1 MKFRPTRMVSIK
13 ALAMVSAMAVMATA
27 LPASAQEAT
36 SVEPRL
42 RKLETEMRA
51 VQRQVFPGGSDR
63 FFEPEIK
70 GPAQSGTT
78 TGTTGNTA
86 VADLLVR
93 VDALEGQMASLT
105 AQIEENRFR
114 LTKLEQQLAG
124 MTAAPAPTVE
134 ATPPTAAT
142 PVIVAPKPVA
152 PKPATPAPKPVPVAT
167 APTPS
172 AERVA
177 AVKAV
182 EKPATSDAGEDD
194 YLYGYRLWEAK
205 FYPEAQQQLKL
216 TIERHPR
223 HARISYARNLLGRAY
238 LDDGKPGAAAQEFYA
253 NYTQLPRGDRA
264 PDSLYYLG
272 VSMTRRKETDKACAA
287 FAELAEAYPDVATG
301 RLSTQ
306 MARGKADA
314 KCP

>member
-1 MKFRPTRMVSIK
+1 MTFHPTRTVRVK
-13 ALAMVSAMAVMATA
+13 ALALFSAMAVMATA
-27 LPASAQEAT
+27 LPAAAQDAST
-36 SVEPRL
+36 VEPRL

-70 GPAQSGTT
+70 APAQTGTT
-78 TGTTGNTA
+78 PGTTGNTA

-114 LTKLEQQLAG
+114 LTKLEQQLAS
-124 MTAAPAPTVE
+124 MAAAPAPAPVID
-134 ATPPTAAT
+134 AAPPAAAT
-142 PVIVAPKPVA
+142 PVVAA
-152 PKPATPAPKPVPVAT
+152 PKPATPTPKPVPVAAT
-167 APTPS
+167 PTPS

-177 AVKAV
+177 AVKAI
-182 EKPATSDAGEDD
+182 EKPATTDAGEDD

-238 LDDGKPGAAAQEFYA
+238 LDDGKPGAAAQEFYT
-253 NYTQLPRGDRA
+253 NYTQMPRGDRA

-287 FAELAEAYPDVATG
+287 FAELAEAYPDVAKG
-301 RLSTQ
+301 RLATQ
-306 MARGKADA
+306 LARGKADA